1 MPRSARLVIPGLP
14 HHVVQRA
21 ARGKALFYTD
31 QDRRRYLDLLAEY
44 ATRHRLQIWAYCLM
58 PDHVHLV
65 AVPEDALSLAA
76 ALIPLQT
83 QYSRHIHQTR
93 KKEGVLWRGRYGSCP
108 MDKPHAWE
116 AVRFVERNPL
126 RAGLVLRPDRY
137 PWSSAGG
144 HAGLRE
150 DPLLADGLK
159 VRGKGENWAKWL
171 RAGEDATLVQ
181 TIRASTRTGRPA
193 GNETFIARLENLTGR
208 ILRFRKVGRPRK
220 EKGKAKG
227 KAKKVRSRAAGRK
240 RKRR

>member
-1 MPRSARLVIPGLP
+1 MPRTARLVIPGLP

-44 ATRHRLQIWAYCLM
+44 ATRHHLQIWAWCLM

-83 QYSRHIHQTR
+83 QYSRHIHQTH
-93 KKEGVLWRGRYGSCP
+93 KKRGILWAGRYGSCP
-108 MDKPHAWE
+108 MDEPHAWE
-116 AVRFVERNPL
+116 AVRYVERNPL
-126 RAGLVLRPDRY
+126 RAKIILRPDRY

-144 HAGLRE
+144 HAGLRK
-150 DPLLADGLK
+150 DPLLSGALES
-159 VRGKGENWAKWL
+159 RGKVKNWAQWL
-171 RAGEDATLVQ
+171 RAGEDAALVQ
-181 TIRASTRTGRPA
+181 TIRASTRTGRAA
-193 GNETFIARLENLTGR
+193 GDEAFLARIEKLTAR
-208 ILRFRKVGRPRK
+208 PLRPRK
-220 EKGKAKG
+220 VDRPRKATG
-227 KAKKVRSRAAGRK
+227 KAKKVRGHPPGRK

>member
-44 ATRHRLQIWAYCLM
+44 ATRQRLRIWAWCLM

-108 MDKPHAWE
+108 MDEAHTWE
-116 AVRFVERNPL
+116 AVRYVERNPL

-144 HAGLRE
+144 HAGLRK
-150 DPLLADGLK
+150 DPLLSGGLES
-159 VRGKGENWAKWL
+159 RGKVANWAEWL
-171 RAGEDATLVQ
+171 RAGEDAALVA
-181 TIRASTRTGRPA
+181 TIRASTRTGRAA
-193 GNETFIARLENLTGR
+193 GDEAFLARIEKLTARFLRPKKRKQPPKTGR
-208 ILRFRKVGRPRK
+208 KP
-220 EKGKAKG
+220 
-227 KAKKVRSRAAGRK
+227 K
-240 RKRR
+240 R

>member
-44 ATRHRLQIWAYCLM
+44 ATRQRLQIWAWCLM

-93 KKEGVLWRGRYGSCP
+93 KKEGVLWRGRFASCP
-108 MDKPHAWE
+108 LDARHAWE
-116 AVRFVERNPL
+116 AIRFVERNPL
-126 RAGLVLRPDRY
+126 RAGLILRPDRY

-150 DPLLADGLK
+150 DPLLAGGLK

-171 RAGEDATLVQ
+171 RAGEDAAMVR
-181 TIRASTRTGRPA
+181 TIRACTRTGRPA
-193 GNETFIARLENLTGR
+193 GSAAFIARLEKLTR
-208 ILRFRKVGRPRK
+208 RCLRAKKAGRPRK
-220 EKGKAKG
+220 EKAKAKR
-227 KAKKVRSRAAGRK
+227 KSKKVRGRAAGRK
-240 RKRR
+240 RKRK